1 MRRVLRYTLYVL
13 GVLAVAVVV
22 LNWTYGRL
30 PSEPKPSGS
39 FIRVGS
45 LRIHYLER
53 PGSGTPVVLIHGLP
67 GTAEDFN
74 AVTPLL
80 AGHRTIAFDRPGF
93 GYSSGGYVKFDR
105 QIATLESLLSALQVE
120 KPILVG
126 HSYGGTVALGFAERH
141 PEQVSGLVLVDAAAS
156 GQHLGGYDEFQ
167 AHLVKALQL
176 PVIRQIV
183 NATFGQLLTTA
194 SIKQGDDQA
203 FHPQPVNAAHERR
216 LLEINSTR
224 GNLEAFAGEQLAA
237 NRVIDGIDKHWRD
250 RGAGRGDSGIRR
262 PARQARTRRRLAA
275 TLPHARLLMVSGGH
289 MAPYTHP
296 AAIAGAVLW
305 RWRFARRS
313 GRDSQLVA
321 AADLVK
327 GCALGGRAAGA
338 CAAATSSS
346 GSSRVPW

>member
-1 MRRVLRYTLYVL
+1 MRRIGRIALL
-13 GVLAVAVVV
+13 VLAALALIVVV

-74 AVTPLL
+74 KVTPLL

-93 GYSSGGYVKFDR
+93 GYSGDGYLKFDR
-105 QIATLESLLSALQVE
+105 QIATLDSLLRALGVSR
-120 KPILVG
+120 PILVG
-126 HSYGGTVALGFAERH
+126 HSYGGTLALAFAERH
-141 PEQVSGLVLVDAAAS
+141 PAEVGGLVLVDAAAA
-156 GQHLGGYDEFQ
+156 GQHLGSYDELQ

-176 PVIRQIV
+176 PVIHQIA
-183 NATFGQLLTTA
+183 NATFAQLLTTA
-194 SIKQGDDQA
+194 SVKQGDDQA
-203 FHPQPVNAAHERR
+203 FHPHAVDPAHERR

-237 NRVIDGIDKHWRD
+237 NGVIDGVDKHLATID
-250 RGAGRGDSGIRR
+250 VPAVVIQGADDQLVKPVHG
-262 PARQARTRRRLAA
+262 RRLAA
-275 TLPHARLLMVSGGH
+275 TLPDARLEIVSGGH

-296 AAIAGAVLW
+296 AAVAGAALKLAQRAAV
-305 RWRFARRS
+305 RPRRPARS
-313 GRDSQLVA
+313 GA
-321 AADLVK
+321 
-327 GCALGGRAAGA
+327 
-338 CAAATSSS
+338 
-346 GSSRVPW
+346 